1 LYPTAVHEAWFK
13 AKLKP
18 EDTVTVKRITGSLHA
33 QTATYPIGAI
43 QLFNVDL
50 EGIERKDVVG
60 DSDRAESS
68 LFDGQLDQLYGGLQ
82 GSTRATT
89 KATHQADVPTVA
101 PIAVPTATKTE
112 VELKEELKLE
122 KKADKQKRNTDKT
135 ADFSDASDDWFDSL
149 PVGGISGG
157 SVGGGCKRG
166 RGSGGGSGSGGRGG
180 SAGPSLALV
189 SLSLLYASCMSLCV
203 LGDFLLVSVLFVVH
217 VFERSWHLSHCL
229 CDMLRVCF

>member
-1 LYPTAVHEAWFK
+1 M
-13 AKLKP
+13 
-18 EDTVTVKRITGSLHA
+18 TVKGITGSLHA

-68 LFDGQLDQLYGGLQ
+68 LFDGQLDQLYGGLR

-89 KATHQADVPTVA
+89 KATHQADAPTVA
-101 PIAVPTATKTE
+101 PIAVPTVTKTD
-112 VELKEELKLE
+112 VELKEEAKLE
-122 KKADKQKRNTDKT
+122 KKVDKQKRKTDKT

-157 SVGGGCKRG
+157 RVGGGCKRG
-166 RGSGGGSGSGGRGG
+166 RGSGGGSGSGGRGGGRGG

-203 LGDFLLVSVLFVVH
+203 LGDCLLVSAICVVY
-217 VFERSWHLSHCL
+217 VFECPWHLSHCL
-229 CDMLRVCF
+229 CDMRRVCL